1 MTQNPCSRAM
11 ARIRGEADAPEL
23 RGEARFLQRPDG
35 VLVTVE
41 VSGLPED
48 TPFFA
53 LHIHEGRNCQGRGF
67 PGTGGHFDRR
77 NRPHPRHQG
86 DLPPLLNAG
95 GKAWL
100 SVLTD
105 RFTLPEII
113 GRTLVIHSGAD
124 DFRSQPAGNA
134 GAKIACGVIR
144 CG

>member
-1 MTQNPCSRAM
+1 MTPNMCSGAV
-11 ARIRGEADAPEL
+11 ARIRGEATSPEI

-41 VSGLPED
+41 VSGLPRD

-67 PGTGGHFDRR
+67 PNTGSHLNGRKQ
-77 NRPHPRHQG
+77 PHPRHQG

-95 GKAWL
+95 GRAFL
-100 SVLTD
+100 SVVTD

-113 GRTLVIHSGAD
+113 GRTLVIHGGTD
-124 DFRSQPAGNA
+124 DFRTQPAGNA
-134 GAKIACGVIR
+134 GAKLACGMIR

>member
-1 MTQNPCSRAM
+1 MTPNTCYRAV
-11 ARIRGEADAPEL
+11 AQIRGEEPASEI
-23 RGEARFLQRPDG
+23 RGEARFLQREDG

-41 VSGLPED
+41 VSGLPQD
-48 TPFFA
+48 TPFLA

-67 PGTGGHFDRR
+67 PQTGGHYDRR
-77 NRPHPRHQG
+77 NRPHPGHQG

-95 GKAWL
+95 GRAWL
-100 SVLTD
+100 SVVTD
-105 RFTLPEII
+105 RFTLPEVI

-134 GAKIACGVIR
+134 GTKIACGVIR